1 MGKYL
6 KSKSQKKFV
15 AIGEMGYV
23 MVTLYDYS
31 KCGDITT
38 GRDYSPLLSD
48 DYIECDDCEFFNSY
62 AIAKSIIK
70 TIMPNH

>member
-15 AIGEMGYV
+15 AIGEMGFV

-38 GRDYSPLLSD
+38 GRDFSPLLND
-48 DYIECDDCEFFNSY
+48 DYTECDESYFFDAY
-62 AIAKSIIK
+62 AIAKEIIK
-70 TIMPNH
+70 TIIPNH